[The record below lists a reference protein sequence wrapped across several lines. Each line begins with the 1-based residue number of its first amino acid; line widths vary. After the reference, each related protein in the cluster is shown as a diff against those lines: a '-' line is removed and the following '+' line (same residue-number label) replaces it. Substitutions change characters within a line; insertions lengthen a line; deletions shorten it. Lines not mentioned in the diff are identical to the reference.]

1 LTHLSSKGDYRRSLI
16 RNFPEKSPPRR
27 GARRVGWVP
36 MWLAPYIQNLYK
48 TMHHHNLKKLLLT
61 LCWLSLGQLPLI
73 NSAQATPDRQSA
85 QPHLK
90 ITVNSD
96 RDNIAA
102 DTGLTLREAIAL
114 TNGDLKL
121 DQLSPQERA
130 QVREIGNSESR
141 IEFALPTGSTKIL
154 LTTELPPIQA
164 GVSID
169 GSTQPGYV
177 APSATKTNLLMSRP
191 VVEITPAENVEIAR
205 GISILA
211 DHVTIQ
217 GLSIYGFRVGSVG
230 ATQNIPAG
238 DIFIAHRLPA
248 ANLPLGDNKLAPK
261 HVRIENNFL
270 GIKPDSPNERLR
282 QRTTPAIG
290 SDFGVY
296 VFASQGTTIRRNV
309 INSHTASG
317 IITAVTADNLLI
329 QSNILIG
336 NGTAGMPDAIRLEG
350 EIRNNKIDTNL
361 ICANDG
367 SGIFLFKPAAGAVNI
382 HNNTLK
388 FNGRRFRRAA
398 IHLMGNDNHVSDNYI
413 SNQAGA
419 GVSVSAFSTTANS
432 TSARNIIT
440 SNRFSFLEGL
450 SVDLNTYR
458 NEAIEDFQDGD
469 GINPVRNSENR
480 RLDTGNMAINAP
492 RFLAP
497 EFLVLNDRV
506 NVDGIADP
514 GTQIELYKVN
524 PDLSGNGPLS
534 RALTTVTA
542 DSQGKFGATLTNLQ
556 PGEVISAIATDPHYG
571 TSEPARNAI
580 AIAPGST
587 TTIPQLTEVSRPECP
602 TSIPAIA
609 NADPAAPVAITP
621 VPPSAQPSLPPTP
634 PAKIQLKIPANV
646 HFALDRSNITP
657 ISGEVIRQIAQV
669 LTQYPNIILDLEGH
683 TDPRA
688 DRDYNQRLGM
698 RRAIAT
704 RKYLVEQ
711 GIDPARITI
720 RSFGETRLKS
730 PRQNSLDYARDR
742 RVEFIYRDI
751 RGIELEIIEQEQ
763 DLQLDRQRR

>member
-1 LTHLSSKGDYRRSLI
+1 
-16 RNFPEKSPPRR
+16 
-27 GARRVGWVP
+27 
-36 MWLAPYIQNLYK
+36 
-48 TMHHHNLKKLLLT
+48 MHHPKLKKLLFT

-73 NSAQATPDRQSA
+73 NSAQAAPDRRIAQSKP
-85 QPHLK
+85 PHLK

-102 DTGLTLREAIAL
+102 DLGLTLREAIAL

-130 QVREIGNSESR
+130 QVRIGGSEAR
-141 IEFALPTGSTKIL
+141 IEFALPTGSTKIT
-154 LTTELPPIQA
+154 LTTELPAIQSE
-164 GVSID
+164 VSID
-169 GSTQPGYV
+169 GSTQAGYV
-177 APSATKTNLLMSRP
+177 APSATKTDLLMSTP

-211 DHVTIQ
+211 DNVTIQ
-217 GLSIYGFRVGSVG
+217 GLSIYGFRVGSNG
-230 ATQNIPAG
+230 ATQNVPAG
-238 DIFIAHRLPA
+238 DIFIAHRLPSA
-248 ANLPLGDNKLAPK
+248 DNLLSSDNKLAPK
-261 HVRIENNFL
+261 NIRIENNFL
-270 GIKPDSPNERLR
+270 GIKPDSPKERLR
-282 QRTTPAIG
+282 QRTTPAID

-296 VFASQGTTIRRNV
+296 VFASHGTKIRRNV
-309 INSHTASG
+309 INNHTASG
-317 IITAVTADNLLI
+317 IITAVTAENLSI
-329 QSNILIG
+329 ESNILIG

-367 SGIFLFKPAAGAVNI
+367 SGVFLFKPAIGAVNI
-382 HNNTLK
+382 HNNTIK

-419 GVSVSAFSTTANS
+419 GVSVSAFSTTPNV
-432 TSARNIIT
+432 TSARNVIN

-458 NEAIEDFQDGD
+458 NDAIEDFQDGD
-469 GINPVRNSENR
+469 GINPIRNSENR

-492 RFLAP
+492 RFLSP

-514 GTQIELYKVN
+514 GAQVELYKVTS
-524 PDLSGNGPLS
+524 DLSGNGPLS
-534 RALTTVTA
+534 RSLTTVTA
-542 DSQGKFGATLTNLQ
+542 DSQGKFGATLTNLKA
-556 PGEVISAIATDPHYG
+556 GDAISAIATDPQYG

-580 AIAPGST
+580 AIAPGAT
-587 TTIPQLTEVSRPECP
+587 TTIPLAAVSSPPACP
-602 TSIPAIA
+602 TSIPLIA
-609 NADPAAPVAITP
+609 NADLDTPVSITP
-621 VPPSAQPSLPPTP
+621 APPSPQPSLPPALP
-634 PAKIQLKIPANV
+634 KKIQLKIPANV

-657 ISGEVIRQIAQV
+657 ISGEVMRQIAQV
-669 LTQYPNIILDLEGH
+669 LKQYPNIIVDLEGH

-720 RSFGETRLKS
+720 RSLGETRPKS
-730 PRQNSLDYARDR
+730 PRQSQLDYARDR

-763 DLQLDRQRR
+763 DLQLEFQRR

>member
-1 LTHLSSKGDYRRSLI
+1 
-16 RNFPEKSPPRR
+16 
-27 GARRVGWVP
+27 
-36 MWLAPYIQNLYK
+36 
-48 TMHHHNLKKLLLT
+48 MHHPKLKKLLLT

-73 NSAQATPDRQSA
+73 DSAQAAPDRRID
-85 QPHLK
+85 QPNQLHLK
-90 ITVNSD
+90 IIVNSD

-102 DTGLTLREAIAL
+102 DNGLTLREAIAL

-130 QVREIGNSESR
+130 QVREIGNSDSR
-141 IEFALPTGSTKIL
+141 IEFALPTGSTKIV
-154 LTTELPPIQA
+154 LTTELPPIKA

-177 APSATKTNLLMSRP
+177 APAATKTNLLMSRP
-191 VVEITPAENVEIAR
+191 IVEITPAENVEIAR

-211 DHVTIQ
+211 DNVTIQ
-217 GLSIYGFRVGSVG
+217 GLSIYGFRVGSAG
-230 ATQNIPAG
+230 ATQNVPAG
-238 DIFIAHRLPA
+238 DIFIAHRLPTA
-248 ANLPLGDNKLAPK
+248 ANLPLGDNKLAPR

-270 GIKPDSPNERLR
+270 GIKPDSPKERLR

-309 INSHTASG
+309 INNHTASG

-382 HNNTLK
+382 HNNTIK

-398 IHLMGNDNHVSDNYI
+398 IHLMGNDNQVSDNYI

-497 EFLVLNDRV
+497 EFLVLNDLV

-514 GTQIELYKVN
+514 GTRIELYKVN

-556 PGEVISAIATDPHYG
+556 PGEVISAIATDPQYG

-587 TTIPQLTEVSRPECP
+587 TTLPQPADVSRPECP

-609 NADPAAPVAITP
+609 NADPEAPVAITP
-621 VPPSAQPSLPPTP
+621 APPTPQPSSPPTP

-657 ISGEVIRQIAQV
+657 ISGAVIQQIAQI
-669 LTQYPNIILDLEGH
+669 LTQYPNIIVDLEGH

-704 RKYLVEQ
+704 RKSLVEL

-720 RSFGETRLKS
+720 RSLGETRPKS
-730 PRQNSLDYARDR
+730 PRQSQLDYARDR

-751 RGIELEIIEQEQ
+751 RGIELEIIDQEQ
-763 DLQLDRQRR
+763 DLQRD

>member
-1 LTHLSSKGDYRRSLI
+1 
-16 RNFPEKSPPRR
+16 
-27 GARRVGWVP
+27 
-36 MWLAPYIQNLYK
+36 
-48 TMHHHNLKKLLLT
+48 MHHPKLKKLLLT

-73 NSAQATPDRQSA
+73 DSAQAAPDRRID
-85 QPHLK
+85 QPNQLHLK
-90 ITVNSD
+90 IIVNSD

-102 DTGLTLREAIAL
+102 DNGLTLREAIAL

-130 QVREIGNSESR
+130 QVREIGNSDSR
-141 IEFALPTGSTKIL
+141 IEFALPTGSTKIV
-154 LTTELPPIQA
+154 LTTELPPIKA

-177 APSATKTNLLMSRP
+177 APAATKTNLLMSRP
-191 VVEITPAENVEIAR
+191 IVEITPAENVEIAR

-211 DHVTIQ
+211 DNVTIQ
-217 GLSIYGFRVGSVG
+217 GLSIYGFRVGSAG
-230 ATQNIPAG
+230 ATQNVPAG
-238 DIFIAHRLPA
+238 DIFIAHRLPTA
-248 ANLPLGDNKLAPK
+248 ANLPLGDNKLAPR

-270 GIKPDSPNERLR
+270 GIKPDSPKERLR

-309 INSHTASG
+309 INNHTASG

-382 HNNTLK
+382 HNNTIK

-398 IHLMGNDNHVSDNYI
+398 IHLMGNDNQVSDNYI

-497 EFLVLNDRV
+497 EFLVLNDLV

-514 GTQIELYKVN
+514 GTRIELYKVN

-556 PGEVISAIATDPHYG
+556 PGEVISAIATDPQYG

-587 TTIPQLTEVSRPECP
+587 TTLPQPADVSRPECP

-609 NADPAAPVAITP
+609 NADPEAPVAITP
-621 VPPSAQPSLPPTP
+621 APPTPQPSSPPTP

-657 ISGEVIRQIAQV
+657 ISGAVIQQIAQI
-669 LTQYPNIILDLEGH
+669 LTQYPNIIVDLEGH

-704 RKYLVEQ
+704 RKSLVEL

-720 RSFGETRLKS
+720 RSLGETRPKS
-730 PRQNSLDYARDR
+730 PRQSQLDYARDR

-751 RGIELEIIEQEQ
+751 RGIELEIIDQEQ
-763 DLQLDRQRR
+763 DLQRE

>member
-1 LTHLSSKGDYRRSLI
+1 
-16 RNFPEKSPPRR
+16 
-27 GARRVGWVP
+27 
-36 MWLAPYIQNLYK
+36 
-48 TMHHHNLKKLLLT
+48 MHHPKLKKLLFT

-73 NSAQATPDRQSA
+73 NSAQAAPDRRIAQSN

-90 ITVNSD
+90 ITVNSN
-96 RDNIAA
+96 RDNIVA
-102 DTGLTLREAIAL
+102 DNGLTLREAIAL

-121 DQLSPQERA
+121 GQLSPQERT
-130 QVREIGNSESR
+130 QVREIGNSDAR
-141 IEFALPTGSTKIL
+141 IEFDLPAGSTKIV

-177 APSATKTNLLMSRP
+177 APSATKINLLMSTP
-191 VVEITPAENVEIAR
+191 VVEITPAENVEIPR

-211 DHVTIQ
+211 DNVTIQ
-217 GLSIYGFRVGSVG
+217 GLSIYGFRVGSRG
-230 ATQNIPAG
+230 ATQNVPAG
-238 DIFIAHRLPA
+238 DIFIAHQLPSSDT
-248 ANLPLGDNKLAPK
+248 ANMPFRDNKLAPK
-261 HVRIENNFL
+261 NVRIESNFL
-270 GIKPDSPNERLR
+270 GIKPDSPKERLR
-282 QRTTPAIG
+282 QRTIPAIG

-367 SGIFLFKPAAGAVNI
+367 SGVFVFKPVVGSVNI
-382 HNNTLK
+382 HNNTIK

-398 IHLMGNDNHVSDNYI
+398 IHLMGNDNHVGDNYI

-419 GVSVSAFSTTANS
+419 GVSISALSTPNV
-432 TSARNIIT
+432 SARNIINR
-440 SNRFSFLEGL
+440 NRFSFLEGL
-450 SVDLNTYR
+450 SIDLNTSR
-458 NEAIEDFQDGD
+458 NDAIEDFQDGD
-469 GINPVRNSENR
+469 GINPIRNSENR

-524 PDLSGNGPLS
+524 PDLSGHGPLS
-534 RALTTVTA
+534 RSLTTVTA
-542 DSQGKFGATLTNLQ
+542 DSRGKFGATLTHLQ
-556 PGEVISAIATDPHYG
+556 PGDTISAIATDPHYG

-580 AIAPGST
+580 AVALGAT
-587 TTIPQLTEVSRPECP
+587 TTIPLAAVSSPPACP
-602 TSIPAIA
+602 TSIPLIA
-609 NADPAAPVAITP
+609 NADPDTPVAITP
-621 VPPSAQPSLPPTP
+621 APPSPQPSLPPALP
-634 PAKIQLKIPANV
+634 KKIQLKIPANV

-657 ISGEVIRQIAQV
+657 ISGGVIRQIAQV
-669 LTQYPNIILDLEGH
+669 LKQYPNIIVDLEGH

-720 RSFGETRLKS
+720 RSLGETRPKS
-730 PRQNSLDYARDR
+730 PSQTQLDYARDR

-751 RGIELEIIEQEQ
+751 RGIELEIIQQEQ
-763 DLQLDRQRR
+763 DLQLDSQRQ